1 MCLYSSIKNSYWSLN
16 FISVYACLYVCAH
29 NVILI
34 RSVQLHHC
42 FPHRAL
48 NSDKIKE
55 NNIANI
61 FSTHPKLM
69 ELIFKPQNRASP
81 PHLFKCPMHG
91 LPASSSKYGSKP
103 LHWPPSFHLSC
114 WLQVLAQGPRQSDT
128 CPYEALKILREGN
141 FYLSVPSWSK
151 RSAIV
156 IVDQKG
162 QSSKIL
168 RDIPKV
174 KINWKLYEPKRNG
187 NESPQVF
194 ESNSTP

>member
-16 FISVYACLYVCAH
+16 VISVYACLYVCAH

-48 NSDKIKE
+48 NSDKITE

-69 ELIFKPQNRASP
+69 EFIFKPQNRASP

-141 FYLSVPSWSK
+141 FYLSVPIASPRWSK

-162 QSSKIL
+162 QDPQCSQGGKSQKTTL
-168 RDIPKV
+168 DA
-174 KINWKLYEPKRNG
+174 EPKRND
-187 NESPQVF
+187 NHTSIL
-194 ESNSTP
+194 